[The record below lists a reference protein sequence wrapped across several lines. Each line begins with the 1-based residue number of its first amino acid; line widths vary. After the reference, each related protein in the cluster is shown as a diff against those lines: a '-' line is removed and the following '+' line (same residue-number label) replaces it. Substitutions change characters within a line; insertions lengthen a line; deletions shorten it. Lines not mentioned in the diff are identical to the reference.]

1 MNADK
6 QLKSII
12 IIFLLLISLILITG
26 VWGIYYINKMTK
38 VSWNDCLTIT
48 ENEDVMA
55 MYHQ

>member
-1 MNADK
+1 MDADK

-12 IIFLLLISLILITG
+12 IVFLLLVSLILITG